1 MDLIKELNSL
11 GLSKCRFRRS
21 TIDTG
26 KYLRFKRK
34 WERKAVPTVCEF
46 TASKDGEVYCVV
58 DGVVNIKE
66 LKRCNK
72 PKRKEE
78 YVKIESEPLF

>member
-11 GLSKCRFRRS
+11 GLSKCRFRRTIIS
-21 TIDTG
+21 TG
-26 KYLRFKRK
+26 RWLPLERK

-46 TASKDGEVYCVV
+46 TASKGGEVYCVV

-72 PKRKEE
+72 PKRKEK